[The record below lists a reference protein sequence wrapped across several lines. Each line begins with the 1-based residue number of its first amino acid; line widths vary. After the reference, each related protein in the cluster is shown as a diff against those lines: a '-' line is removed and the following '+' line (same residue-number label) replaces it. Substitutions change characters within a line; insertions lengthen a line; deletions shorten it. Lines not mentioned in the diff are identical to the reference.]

1 MAKAKQ
7 IHGIDCGGAAVEAI
21 GPVLIT
27 RLQEMCSGRER
38 ALKWSDPE
46 GVHDMRVSSRRLRGA
61 LSDFAPYLGK
71 RGLTEAV
78 KQIKSMAHALGE
90 VRDQDVAIMGLQKLA
105 AAAPDQAKATLGQ
118 FIQARDQIRKQARVD
133 LRNSLALVRLKQIE
147 RDFAEAIN
155 SATNKSKARKKA
167 SKTATE
173 ITYIEVARSIVNERL
188 KELEK
193 LSKGFYHPLN
203 VKPLHK
209 MRIAA
214 KRLRYALELFEQCL
228 GPGTA
233 IFARKVAGLQTSL
246 GELNDCDIWLE
257 AFGKQLKVASREA
270 SKERMAGSLW
280 LLSHFVRLHSRHLRS
295 ALARW
300 EEWERLELGN
310 QLRALVKPPLP
321 DDREPDSP
329 AADEAAAA
337 SQEEEVDPGN
347 DPNLKDPA
355 VQSVL
360 TE

>member
-1 MAKAKQ
+1 MAKAKK
-7 IHGIDCGGAAVEAI
+7 INGIDCHGAAVDAL

-27 RLQEMCSGRER
+27 RLHEMCSVRER

-105 AAAPDQAKATLGQ
+105 AEAPEQAKATLGQ
-118 FIQARDQIRKQARVD
+118 FIKAREVIRKKARTD
-133 LRNSLALVRLKQIE
+133 LRNALGLTRLKQIE
-147 RDFAEAIN
+147 SDFAKAIGV
-155 SATNKSKARKKA
+155 ATSKSKIRTKP
-167 SKTATE
+167 SKTGSE
-173 ITYIEVARSIVNERL
+173 ITYIEMARSIVNERL

-214 KRLRYALELFEQCL
+214 KRLRYALELFEECL
-228 GPGTA
+228 GPGSTF
-233 IFARKVAGLQTSL
+233 FARKVAGLQTSL

-257 AFGKQLKVASREA
+257 TFGHRLKVTGGEA
-270 SKERMAGSLW
+270 SKDRMAGSLW

-295 ALARW
+295 SLARW
-300 EEWERLELGN
+300 EEWERIELGN
-310 QLRALVKPPLP
+310 QLRELLKGPISETTIPPI
-321 DDREPDSP
+321 
-329 AADEAAAA
+329 ADAEIIPAA
-337 SQEEEVDPGN
+337 SQPDELLHEEEPL
-347 DPNLKDPA
+347 PP
-355 VQSVL
+355 Q
-360 TE
+360 E

>member
-7 IHGIDCGGAAVEAI
+7 INGIDCSGSAAEAI

-61 LSDFAPYLGK
+61 LSDFAPYLRK
-71 RGLTEAV
+71 RGLSEAL
-78 KQIKSMAHALGE
+78 KQIKRMAHALGE

-105 AAAPDQAKATLGQ
+105 AGAPDQAKATLDE
-118 FIQARDQIRKQARVD
+118 FIQARDVSRKKARTD
-133 LRNSLALVRLKQIE
+133 LRNALTQNVLKQIE
-147 RDFAEAIN
+147 VDFAEAIN
-155 SATNKSKARKKA
+155 AATNKSKTRKKTPKRKA
-167 SKTATE
+167 E
-173 ITYIEVARSIVNERL
+173 ITYIEMARLIVNERL

-214 KRLRYALELFEQCL
+214 KHLRYALELFEPCF
-228 GPGTA
+228 PGTA
-233 IFARKVAGLQTSL
+233 IFARKVAGLQTAL
-246 GELNDCDIWLE
+246 GELNDCDTWL
-257 AFGKQLKVASREA
+257 ATFGKQLKAASREA
-270 SKERMAGSLW
+270 SKDRVAGSLW

-300 EEWERLELGN
+300 EEWERLEFGN
-310 QLRALVKPPLP
+310 QLRELLKPP
-321 DDREPDSP
+321 DAP
-329 AADEAAAA
+329 AADEAIAAP
-337 SQEEEVDPGN
+337 QEEEGDPRN
-347 DPNLKDPA
+347 DLEISTPPA
-355 VQSVL
+355 DL
-360 TE
+360 PD

>member
-7 IHGIDCGGAAVEAI
+7 INGIDCNAPALEAI

-71 RGLTEAV
+71 RGLANAV
-78 KQIKSMAHALGE
+78 KQIKSVAHALGE

-105 AAAPDQAKATLGQ
+105 AGAPAQAKASVEE
-118 FIQARDQIRKQARVD
+118 FIQTRSLIRKQARTD
-133 LRNSLALVRLKQIE
+133 LRNALARTVLKEIE
-147 RDFAEAIN
+147 SDFVSAIN
-155 SATNKSKARKKA
+155 SAISRSKTGKKS
-167 SKTATE
+167 SKTAAE
-173 ITYIEVARSIVNERL
+173 ITHLAMARSIVSNRL
-188 KELEK
+188 KELER
-193 LSKGFYHPLN
+193 LSKAFYHPLN

-214 KRLRYALELFEQCL
+214 KRLRYALELFGQCL

-233 IFARKVAGLQTSL
+233 IFAKKVAGLQTSL

-257 AFGKQLKVASREA
+257 TFGKQLHVARREA
-270 SKERMAGSLW
+270 SKDRVAGSLW

-300 EEWERLELGN
+300 EEWERLEFSN
-310 QLRALVKPPLP
+310 QLRELLKPAESHAVAEALALVQKEEDELTQN
-321 DDREPDSP
+321 DS
-329 AADEAAAA
+329 
-337 SQEEEVDPGN
+337 N
-347 DPNLKDPA
+347 
-355 VQSVL
+355 
-360 TE
+360 